1 MYIMVYSMGTKS
13 TIRSILDGRIGLLA
27 LILRR

>member
-1 MYIMVYSMGTKS
+1 MGTKS

>member
-1 MYIMVYSMGTKS
+1 MDKKGT
-13 TIRSILDGRIGLLA
+13 ICSILDGRIGLLA

>member
-1 MYIMVYSMGTKS
+1 MFMATKG
-13 TIRSILDGRIGLLA
+13 TIRSILKGRIGLLA

>member
-1 MYIMVYSMGTKS
+1 MGMKS